1 MPLRK
6 GKSKDILTYNIGE
19 MMRSPTF
26 AADKSKKKKQQM
38 AVAASYRQ
46 ARESGAVLPRK
57 RNPKKKGKTLPPLTQ
72 ESYPEFKKS
81 PPLRTFRGRKEPIR
95 KKRGKYDHS

>member
-6 GKSKDILTYNIGE
+6 GKSKKVLTYNIGE

-26 AADKSKKKKQQM
+26 AEGKSRKKKQQM

-46 ARESGAVLPRK
+46 ARESGGKFPRK
-57 RNPKKKGKTLPPLTQ
+57 R
-72 ESYPEFKKS
+72 
-81 PPLRTFRGRKEPIR
+81 
-95 KKRGKYDHS
+95 KKRKA